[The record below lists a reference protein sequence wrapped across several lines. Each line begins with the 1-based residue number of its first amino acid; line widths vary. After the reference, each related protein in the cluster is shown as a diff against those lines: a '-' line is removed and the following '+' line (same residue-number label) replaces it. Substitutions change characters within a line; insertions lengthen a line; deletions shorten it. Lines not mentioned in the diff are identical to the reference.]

1 MKKQIII
8 RVQVFK
14 LLELQ
19 LSSQKGVR
27 SFLSHFFLTLKE
39 NIMRSRKGQRGFII
53 TFEMEVQC

>member
-39 NIMRSRKGQRGFII
+39 NIMRSRRGQGGFII
-53 TFEMEVQC
+53 TFEMELQC